1 MFDIDAITTALLILA
16 AIAAVLVLT
25 WAIGAGDPTD
35 LGLLFGR
42 PWELAWPRGVQEEE
56 PQPWRLDLLE
66 PRVACGAHPAAP
78 DTSPGRAPEDRAA

>member
-1 MFDIDAITTALLILA
+1 MFDIDALTTALLILA

-25 WAIGAGDPTD
+25 WALGAGDPTD

-56 PQPWRLDLLE
+56 PQPWRLDLLD
-66 PRVACGAHPAAP
+66 RRGSAPARLR
-78 DTSPGRAPEDRAA
+78 RARRRPAGVPEDRAA

>member
-1 MFDIDAITTALLILA
+1 MFDIDALTTALLILA

-42 PWELAWPRGVQEEE
+42 PWELPWPRGIQEEE
-56 PQPWRLDLLE
+56 PQPWRLDLLD
-66 PRVACGAHPAAP
+66 RRAMAPAQLTRLATP
-78 DTSPGRAPEDRAA
+78 ARTSEDSAAA

>member
-56 PQPWRLDLLE
+56 PQPWRVDLLD
-66 PRVACGAHPAAP
+66 RRGSAP
-78 DTSPGRAPEDRAA
+78 TRLHRTTTPGRVPEDRAA